1 MYETGKIP
9 FVFILILPCIGY
21 FLMSVN
27 DSDPAP
33 CGACGLEV
41 TDTCILCDT
50 CSQWYHPIC
59 ENMGDD

>member
-1 MYETGKIP
+1 
-9 FVFILILPCIGY
+9 
-21 FLMSVN
+21 MSAT

-41 TDTCILCDT
+41 TDTGIHCDT

-59 ENMGDD
+59 ENMGDDW